1 MPHFQDKS
9 WRISYSSDENNPIAD
24 FYIPALECAIQY
36 DRKSGFFNSAILSR
50 VARGLGA
57 MLSSSGKIRLLM
69 GCQFS
74 PQDLQAIATGYA
86 LRERLALR
94 LEQNLVPPENFA
106 QLKHF
111 EILSWLIENDR
122 LDIKIAIPVLH
133 NGLPSQEEILDVH
146 HIFHEKVGIFTDGR
160 GDHLVFV
167 GSNNESL
174 GGWEQNVESFHV
186 YCSWEGGRD
195 KERISEEQYRFD
207 QLWFDVSNNVRI
219 FEVPE
224 AIKRKLISYGGGF
237 KNKPIWQMSQEYDE
251 RKLEEGNRQ
260 EARGRRQEAGGRRQE
275 ATPTSDRSQKSEV
288 RSQKLETSPSPPPSP
303 SSPLLETLLNLHS
316 HPGCLDY
323 CLKSIPIK
331 PWVHQEKILKRVAK
345 QFPRNY
351 LIADEVGLG
360 KTIETGLILR
370 YLLVSRSVSRVLI
383 LAPASVLTQWQEELK
398 EKFNLHFLCYK
409 NGELE
414 DYYGEKK
421 KALNPWETDL
431 LLCSSQLIKR
441 QDRQNEILRVNW
453 DLIIVDEAHHARRR
467 NPQKREDTPNRLL
480 SLLRQLKE
488 KTKSFLLLSATPMQL
503 DPIELFDLLQLL
515 GLKGA
520 WNSGDNFCQYFDL
533 LNCEANRRTL
543 EVWQTL
549 SVDYFNL
556 GGQVCDRYL
565 EYLTK
570 TNRLLLYRLKDIWQ
584 KGDKIFNPQALIND
598 HAFIEASKQFL
609 TINTPL
615 KDLMFRHTRETLREY
630 YRRGIIKTP
639 IPQREVFDNAI
650 ALNQEREASL
660 YQDVSDYVRHFYQLA
675 QKEHRQGLGFLMTLY
690 RRRLTSSFRAVYL
703 SLKRRLEGISVTED
717 DLIDLEDASDNIIE
731 GLEKYYSPID
741 SEEIDYLERL
751 VKQLENT
758 GEDTKLSHFI
768 RILRTELS
776 MRETA
781 IVFSQYTDTMD
792 YLKDNLLQLYGEQIA
807 CYSGRGGEL
816 YKEGQWHL
824 VKKEQI
830 KKAFGEGKIKILLCT
845 KSASEGLN
853 LQTCGVLINYDMPWN
868 PMQVEQQIGRLDRI
882 GQLYPTVRIFN
893 LFYDGTVE
901 IKVYRRLRNRI
912 NSFNNIVGNLQP
924 ILAIVPT
931 FIEQAAM
938 AADPEEEDVL
948 LSQFEQI
955 LSAGSNRP
963 GIDEMVSIDVD
974 SDLQEV
980 REKIAPSPI
989 TPQEI
994 EALFT
999 TSNTLREAGYL
1010 FQDLGEKK
1018 WLVTDQGKVYQVTF
1032 YPDIYDEF
1040 PQGRLMS
1047 FGDKLFEKM
1056 LNCFNIVST

>member
-1 MPHFQDKS
+1 MPNFQNKS

-50 VARGLGA
+50 VAKGLET

-74 PQDLQAIATGYA
+74 PQDLKAIATGYA
-86 LRERLALR
+86 LRERLEFR
-94 LEQNLVPPENFA
+94 LDQNLVPPENFA
-106 QLKHF
+106 QLKQF
-111 EILSWLIENDR
+111 EILSWLIAENR
-122 LDIKIAIPVLH
+122 LDIKIAIPVLQ
-133 NGLPSQEEILDVH
+133 NGLPSTQEVLDVN
-146 HIFHEKVGIFTDGR
+146 HIFHEKVGIFTDNK
-160 GDHLVFV
+160 GDRLVFV

-195 KERISEEQYRFD
+195 LERIEEEQYRFE
-207 QLWFDVSNNVRI
+207 QLWFDVSKNVRI

-224 AIKRKLISYGGGF
+224 AIKRKLISYGSGF
-237 KNKPIWQMSQEYDE
+237 KGNRQQAIGNTEE
-251 RKLEEGNRQ
+251 NREEGNRGDESNEKNLQ
-260 EARGRRQEAGGRRQE
+260 
-275 ATPTSDRSQKSEV
+275 
-288 RSQKLETSPSPPPSP
+288 
-303 SSPLLETLLNLHS
+303 TLINLPN

-331 PWVHQEKILKRVAK
+331 PWIHQEKILKRVAK

-360 KTIETGLILR
+360 KTIETGLVLR
-370 YLLVSRSVSRVLI
+370 YLLVSRCVSRILI

-414 DYYGEKK
+414 DYYGEKEK
-421 KALNPWETDL
+421 VVAPWETDL
-431 LLCSSQLIKR
+431 LLCSSQLVKR
-441 QDRQNEILRVNW
+441 QERENEILKASNW
-453 DLIIVDEAHHARRR
+453 DLIVVDEAHHARRR
-467 NPQKREDTPNRLL
+467 NPLKREDTPNRLL

-488 KTKSFLLLSATPMQL
+488 KTKAFLLLSATPMQL
-503 DPIELFDLLQLL
+503 DAIELFDLLQLL
-515 GLKGA
+515 GLKSS
-520 WNSGDNFCQYFDL
+520 WNSGDNFCQYFDF
-533 LNCEANRRTL
+533 LNCNANKFSL
-543 EVWQTL
+543 EVWQKMTT
-549 SVDYFNL
+549 DYFKL
-556 GGQVCDRYL
+556 GGQVCDRHEQYFNQ
-565 EYLTK
+565 
-570 TNRLLLYRLKDIWQ
+570 TNRLLFYRIKDIWVR
-584 KGDKIFNPQALIND
+584 GDKIFNSQALMKD
-598 HAFIEASKQFL
+598 KAFMEASKQFL

-630 YRRGIIKTP
+630 YRRGIIKTD

-650 ALNQEREASL
+650 ALNHHREASL
-660 YQDVSDYVRHFYQLA
+660 YQEVSDYVRHFYQLA
-675 QKEHRQGLGFLMTLY
+675 EKEQRQGLGFLMTLY

-703 SLKRRLEGISVTED
+703 SLKRRLEGISITED
-717 DLIDLEDASDNIIE
+717 DLIDLEDAGDNIIE
-731 GLEKYYSPID
+731 GLEKYYRPID
-741 SEEIDYLERL
+741 REEIDYLERL
-751 VKQLENT
+751 VRQLENT

-768 RILRTELS
+768 RVLRAELA

-781 IVFSQYTDTMD
+781 IVFTQYTDTMD
-792 YLKDNLLQLYGEQIA
+792 YIKKNLQQLYGELVA
-807 CYSGRGGEL
+807 CYSGRGGEI
-816 YKEGQWHL
+816 YKQGEWQI

-830 KKAFGEGKIKILLCT
+830 KKAFSQGNIKILLCT

-868 PMQVEQQIGRLDRI
+868 PMQVEQQIGRVDRI

-901 IKVYRRLRNRI
+901 IKVYRKLRNRI

-931 FIEQAAM
+931 IIEQAAM

-948 LSQFEQI
+948 LGEFEQI
-955 LSAGSNRP
+955 LQERNNRP
-963 GIDEMVSIDVD
+963 GIGEMVSIDVE
-974 SDLQEV
+974 SDLKEV
-980 REKIAPSPI
+980 REFITPSPI
-989 TPQEI
+989 SAQEI

-999 TSNTLREAGYL
+999 TSKTLAEAGYTFL
-1010 FQDLGEKK
+1010 DLSERK
-1018 WLVTDQGKVYQVTF
+1018 WQVNYKDKTYEVTF
-1032 YPDIYDEF
+1032 YPDVYDEF
-1040 PQGRLMS
+1040 PSLIYLS

-1056 LNCFNIVST
+1056 LKELSR